1 MNLSALSSRG
11 VKERDPQGGITPRA
25 IAASHVSSKWEGRE
39 REDGD
44 GSWGMEEQVEN
55 VSLSTSGRI
64 ESWNSASK
72 AGSPE
77 SNLSPNKFQPLDCG
91 K

>member
-1 MNLSALSSRG
+1 MVTDLG
-11 VKERDPQGGITPRA
+11 
-25 IAASHVSSKWEGRE
+25 
-39 REDGD
+39 
-44 GSWGMEEQVEN
+44 GMEEQVEN

>member
-1 MNLSALSSRG
+1 MRIPTEESRHAPLRRATSLQNG
-11 VKERDPQGGITPRA
+11 KEE
-25 IAASHVSSKWEGRE
+25 SE
-39 REDGD
+39 REKEERRRMVTDLG
-44 GSWGMEEQVEN
+44 GMEEQVEN